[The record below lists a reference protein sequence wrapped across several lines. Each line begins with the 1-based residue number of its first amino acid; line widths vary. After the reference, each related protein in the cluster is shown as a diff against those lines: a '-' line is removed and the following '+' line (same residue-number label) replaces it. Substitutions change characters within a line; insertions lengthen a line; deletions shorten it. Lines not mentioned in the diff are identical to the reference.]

1 MIQIRSNCFET
12 NSSSSHSLIITKGDA
27 GHYTPKEAYDELYW
41 MNDDGTWSPSSDDMY
56 FGRSPFKVL
65 SSFKDKLCYAY
76 ACAPSRKGKMKKSG
90 YNGYWREYYK
100 VTNIVRKFFGDKFVF
115 NGLEPNYRR
124 WNSIG
129 TDDCLLPKWLRD
141 ANIYNDQKML
151 ELYKY
156 IDGKLEGVN
165 GALAGQAVWNA
176 TQTANINC
184 MQGQIGQLFG
194 LTKLVVPNTSVC
206 PGYSNQ
212 PTYLVINR

>member
-1 MIQIRSNCFET
+1 MAEVEYAS
-12 NSSSSHSLIITKGDA
+12 KGLA
-27 GHYTPKEAYDELYW
+27 GSGLGLGIAGTAIGLLNGGLNGILGGGCGNYMGRNDCCSENHMVNRYELAQE
-41 MNDDGTWSPSSDDMY
+41 N
-56 FGRSPFKVL
+56 RIA
-65 SSFKDKLCYAY
+65 KLESEIA
-76 ACAPSRKGKMKKSG
+76 
-90 YNGYWREYYK
+90 
-100 VTNIVRKFFGDKFVF
+100 
-115 NGLEPNYRR
+115 
-124 WNSIG
+124 
-129 TDDCLLPKWLRD
+129 LRD

-206 PGYSNQ
+206 PGWGNVTIT
-212 PTYLVINR
+212 PTAATTTAG